1 MNSNNSAYQYN
12 ETYDELI
19 DGKIVMMT
27 PRPAVNHNIV
37 SGNIFH
43 IFKNYLSGK
52 TCMPFSN
59 SADLYLSE
67 NNRFVPNGMIVCDRS
82 KIKYDG
88 IYGAPNLVIEVLS
101 PNTAK
106 NDRGKKK
113 DAYESAGVREY
124 WIVNPAEKSIEVYLL
139 NNDKYIL
146 DNVYSI
152 FPDYEL
158 KKMNEDE
165 LASITAEFKCSLY
178 DNLYIKLDDVFEDLF

>member
-1 MNSNNSAYQYN
+1 
-12 ETYDELI
+12 
-19 DGKIVMMT
+19 
-27 PRPAVNHNIV
+27 
-37 SGNIFH
+37 
-43 IFKNYLSGK
+43 
-52 TCMPFSN
+52 MPFSN

-67 NNRFVPNGMIVCDRS
+67 NNRFVPDGMIVCDRS

-88 IYGAPNLVIEVLS
+88 VYGTPNLVIEVLS
-101 PNTAK
+101 PSTAK

-124 WIVNPAEKSIEVYLL
+124 WIVNPADKSIEVYLL